1 MPTRKNY
8 IVDLSYPADLFFSVD
23 HGAADHPD
31 RRIVKV
37 AGYSGAS
44 GMGFGERDHSWYDLT
59 EAGAEKLKG
68 ELEALEIA
76 GCRVNT
82 RPDDDE

>member
-1 MPTRKNY
+1 MAKSKY
-8 IVDLSYPADLFFSVD
+8 ILDLSYPADLFFAFD

-31 RRIVKV
+31 ARIVKV

-59 EAGAEKLKG
+59 EARAVKLKG
-68 ELEALEIA
+68 ELRALKIK
-76 GCRVNT
+76 GCRVNY
-82 RPDDDE
+82 RPDDED